1 MKTKLEIRVGGKEL
15 RITTTPKG
23 RRLQGYAAVYDSP
36 SEDLG
41 GFVERIAPGA
51 FDQSLKDHPD
61 VFSLFNHNW
70 DQVLGRTTAGTL
82 DLSTDKTGLQ
92 FAVDLP
98 DTDYGN
104 NLAVSVE
111 RGDITGCSFG
121 FCVPSGGDTWTTE
134 ADGRA
139 LRTLNQIELY
149 EITVT
154 PCPAYPETSVALRS
168 AQRALGEAFPCT
180 CPCGQ
185 CRAGACN
192 ICSEQDCPWLGCKCS
207 GRSAELDTETRA
219 DDKPKTKKVDGEP
232 LTSDCFLIVLD
243 PDDTSTWN
251 LPWKFSTDEKIK
263 SHLRDALARFDQ
275 LKDVPTD
282 AKDKAW
288 KKLLDLCKKY
298 GIDVS
303 DEDKERSAAY
313 RLRELRLRLKLSQH
327 RARDRG

>member
-1 MKTKLEIRVGGKEL
+1 MKNNLEYRVGGREL
-15 RITTTPKG
+15 RVVNNDGKRT
-23 RRLQGYAAVYDSP
+23 LAGYAAVYDSL
-36 SEDLG
+36 SDDLG

-82 DLSTDKTGLQ
+82 DVSTDKTGLK
-92 FAVDLP
+92 FSVTLP

-121 FCVPSGGDTWTTE
+121 FCVPSDGDAWTTQ

-139 LRTLNQIELY
+139 LRTLNQVELF

-168 AQRALGEAFPCT
+168 AKRALGGSFPCL

-185 CRAGACN
+185 CKAGACN
-192 ICSEQDCPWLGCKCS
+192 ICSEQDCRWLGCRCAE
-207 GRSAELDTETRA
+207 RSAKSGMETR
-219 DDKPKTKKVDGEP
+219 DDKEAKTMRVDGED
-232 LTSDCFLIVLD
+232 LTADCFLIVLD
-243 PDDTSTWN
+243 PEKTDTWN
-251 LPWKFSTDEKIK
+251 LPVKFSTDEKTK

-275 LKDVPTD
+275 LKDVPQD
-282 AKDKAW
+282 VKDKAW
-288 KKLLDLCKKY
+288 KRLLELCKEH
-298 GIDVS
+298 GIDIS
-303 DEDKERSAAY
+303 DEDKERSAAN
-313 RLRELRLRLKLSQH
+313 RLRELRLRMKLAQH
-327 RARDRG
+327 RARVRG